1 MLQIEHP
8 FLQVFLLKQKS
19 IISTSESRES
29 IREFVTKNTDTD
41 MAMTT
46 SDIDTHID
54 GQCVSVSDVGSRT
67 CFHMVVD
74 RSTSCFH
81 TDGHVMST
89 SSTSCIH
96 VVNISYPHAHI
107 MASVSSSVTWVDAVV
122 VDVGLFGVSSCSP
135 RSFDDL
141 ISWSCWKYVEK
152 MQKMH
157 RSPRTCHISY
167 VAMAVSISDPGEM
180 HSDFGDTARSFLS
193 THQSKCHECHERRL
207 SASATTAT
215 LCRAESIRCVTI
227 GH

>member
-1 MLQIEHP
+1 MPWFHRFTECRPVHCCHIVTLSQVSKCAWKCLEMLQIEHP

-107 MASVSSSVTWVDAVV
+107 MASVSSSVT
-122 VDVGLFGVSSCSP
+122 
-135 RSFDDL
+135 
-141 ISWSCWKYVEK
+141 
-152 MQKMH
+152 
-157 RSPRTCHISY
+157 
-167 VAMAVSISDPGEM
+167 
-180 HSDFGDTARSFLS
+180 
-193 THQSKCHECHERRL
+193 
-207 SASATTAT
+207 
-215 LCRAESIRCVTI
+215 
-227 GH
+227 

>member
-46 SDIDTHID
+46 SDIDTHIN

-152 MQKMH
+152 NAENAQKSKDVPH
-157 RSPRTCHISY
+157 FLRCHGRFNFRSRWN
-167 VAMAVSISDPGEM
+167 ALRLWR
-180 HSDFGDTARSFLS
+180 HSQKLPLNS
-193 THQSKCHECHERRL
+193 SKQVPWVPW
-207 SASATTAT
+207 ASPK
-215 LCRAESIRCVTI
+215 CQCDYSNSV
-227 GH
+227 